1 MHQGLAPLFVMWA
14 AMMVV
19 MMAPAMAPSLL
30 KLARGRGAFLAG
42 FLAPWIA
49 FSFAAAVLQMQLH
62 ASGLLDHHSGALT
75 HPWLAAA
82 LLVAAGALQFTPLK
96 RACRGVPAEGS
107 LRCGLRTG
115 ALSLA
120 SCGVLMLVPFATG
133 VMNLWAM
140 ALLTALLFVERVAP
154 PEWPVSGLAGA
165 LLTGAGV
172 WLAV

>member
-1 MHQGLAPLFVMWA
+1 M
-14 AMMVV
+14 
-19 MMAPAMAPSLL
+19 
-30 KLARGRGAFLAG
+30 
-42 FLAPWIA
+42 
-49 FSFAAAVLQMQLH
+49 
-62 ASGLLDHHSGALT
+62 
-75 HPWLAAA
+75 
-82 LLVAAGALQFTPLK
+82 
-96 RACRGVPAEGS
+96 
-107 LRCGLRTG
+107 RCGLRTG